1 MRLTIDG
8 RNVEAAE
15 GMSILQAAKTVGI
28 EIPTLCYLEGI
39 SDIGSCLLYTSD
51 AADE

>member
-15 GMSILQAAKTVGI
+15 GMTILQAAKSAGI
-28 EIPTLCYLEGI
+28 EIPTLCYLEA
-39 SDIGSCLLYTSD
+39 SVTSEPV
-51 AADE
+51 ACV